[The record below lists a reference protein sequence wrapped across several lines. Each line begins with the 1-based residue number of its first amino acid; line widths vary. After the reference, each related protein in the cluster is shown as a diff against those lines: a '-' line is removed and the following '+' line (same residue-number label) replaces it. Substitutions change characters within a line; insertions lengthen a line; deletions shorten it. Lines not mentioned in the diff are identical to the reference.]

1 MRFISLKPNE
11 LAPARTGLSP
21 PRRKSSRNG
30 GMIRQIR
37 GDSGALARLVW
48 QAIFESVEMHATL
61 RAEIPWTPATDE
73 ERAAVLSQ
81 MDRLLNSRHFRN
93 SRRYP
98 ALLEYIIRQTLAG
111 NSDSLKERVLGI
123 AVFHRPPDY
132 DANADPIVRVTAG
145 EIRKRIAQYY
155 HDEETA
161 GEIQIDLR
169 PGSYVP
175 EFHLVAPVASTS
187 PEPRDAFVADTPLQD
202 PLTTAGSSLSSTV
215 GHRLVGSR
223 RAAAAVVTALLAVA
237 VIASVIH
244 WHRADDQ
251 RSQMWYPLLNSPA
264 PVLLVV
270 GQPHIAQTETP
281 STISAYEHTPEG
293 ELELPDAIAMAH
305 LCAMLDTH
313 HHLYQIIG
321 VNSASLSDLRKGPAI
336 LVGGSNNPWTLRIL
350 RPLRFSISS
359 AADPSAGGSAML
371 QIVDRKHHPG
381 SPWTVDFQQPVSSIT
396 HDYAI
401 IARFQANMTD
411 GVVMVVAGLGSGG
424 TESAS
429 KFINSASYMS
439 QLVSQAPRNW
449 RSMNMEAV
457 LETEVIGGRAGH
469 PHIIATEFW

>member
-1 MRFISLKPNE
+1 MS
-11 LAPARTGLSP
+11 
-21 PRRKSSRNG
+21 
-30 GMIRQIR
+30 
-37 GDSGALARLVW
+37 RLVW
-48 QAIFESVEMHATL
+48 QAKFESAEMHATVH
-61 RAEIPWTPATDE
+61 AEIPWTPVTEE

-93 SRRYP
+93 SKRYP

-175 EFHLVAPVASTS
+175 EFHLVAPVAIEN
-187 PEPRDAFVADTPLQD
+187 PEPPPAFVEDPPFQIPL
-202 PLTTAGSSLSSTV
+202 
-215 GHRLVGSR
+215 SR
-223 RAAAAVVTALLAVA
+223 GESGLNLRGGRNAVAAVAIALLAVA

-244 WHRADDQ
+244 WRMADDQ

-281 STISAYEHTPEG
+281 APISAYQHTPEN

-305 LCAMLDTH
+305 LCAMLDAH

-336 LVGGSNNPWTLRIL
+336 LVGGANNPWTLRIL

-359 AADPSAGGSAML
+359 AGDATVDGSAVSSAML

-381 SPWTVDFQQPVSSIT
+381 SPWTVDFQQPVSAIT

-429 KFINSASYMS
+429 KFINSAAYMS
-439 QLVSQAPRNW
+439 QLASQAPRNW

>member
-1 MRFISLKPNE
+1 
-11 LAPARTGLSP
+11 
-21 PRRKSSRNG
+21 
-30 GMIRQIR
+30 
-37 GDSGALARLVW
+37 
-48 QAIFESVEMHATL
+48 MHATVH
-61 RAEIPWTPATDE
+61 AEIPWTPVTEE

-93 SRRYP
+93 SKRYP
-98 ALLEYIIRQTLAG
+98 VLLEYIIRQTLAG
-111 NSDSLKERVLGI
+111 NSDSLKERILGI

-175 EFHLVAPVASTS
+175 EFHLVVPVATEN
-187 PEPRDAFVADTPLQD
+187 PEPLSGFVADTPFQV
-202 PLTTAGSSLSSTV
+202 PLSGEEPALTSTV
-215 GHRLVGSR
+215 AHRLLGR
-223 RAAAAVVTALLAVA
+223 RNTLGAVAIALLAVA
-237 VIASVIH
+237 VIASVVH
-244 WHRADDQ
+244 WRMADDQ

-281 STISAYEHTPEG
+281 TTISAYEHTPES

-305 LCAMLDTH
+305 LCAMLDAH

-336 LVGGSNNPWTLRIL
+336 LVGGFNNPWTLRIL

-359 AADPSAGGSAML
+359 AGDPSVGGSAML
-371 QIVDRKHHPG
+371 QIIDRKQHPG
-381 SPWTVDFQQPVSSIT
+381 SPWSVDFHQPVSAIT

-429 KFINSASYMS
+429 KFINSPAYMS
-439 QLVSQAPRNW
+439 QLASQAPRNW

>member
-1 MRFISLKPNE
+1 
-11 LAPARTGLSP
+11 
-21 PRRKSSRNG
+21 
-30 GMIRQIR
+30 
-37 GDSGALARLVW
+37 
-48 QAIFESVEMHATL
+48 MHATV
-61 RAEIPWTPATDE
+61 RAEIPWTPVTEE

-93 SRRYP
+93 SKRYP

-175 EFHLVAPVASTS
+175 EFHLVAPVAIEN
-187 PEPRDAFVADTPLQD
+187 PEPPPAFVGDPPFQIPLSR
-202 PLTTAGSSLSSTV
+202 GESSLKLLGRWNVV
-215 GHRLVGSR
+215 G
-223 RAAAAVVTALLAVA
+223 AVAIALLAVA
-237 VIASVIH
+237 VIVSLVH
-244 WHRADDQ
+244 WRMADDQ

-270 GQPHIAQTETP
+270 GQPHISQTETP
-281 STISAYEHTPEG
+281 STISAYEHTPES

-305 LCAMLDTH
+305 LCAMLDAH

-336 LVGGSNNPWTLRIL
+336 LVGGANNPWTLRIL

-359 AADPSAGGSAML
+359 AGDATVDGSAVSSAML

-381 SPWTVDFQQPVSSIT
+381 SPWTVDFQQPVSAIT

-429 KFINSASYMS
+429 KFINSAAYMS
-439 QLVSQAPRNW
+439 QLASQAPRNW

>member
-1 MRFISLKPNE
+1 
-11 LAPARTGLSP
+11 
-21 PRRKSSRNG
+21 
-30 GMIRQIR
+30 MIRQIR

-48 QAIFESVEMHATL
+48 LAKFESVEMHATV
-61 RAEIPWTPATDE
+61 RAEIPWTPATEE

-93 SRRYP
+93 SKRYP
-98 ALLEYIIRQTLAG
+98 ALLEYIIRETLAG

-161 GEIQIDLR
+161 REIQIDLR

-175 EFHLVAPVASTS
+175 EFHLAAPVAIES
-187 PEPRDAFVADTPLQD
+187 PELAGPFAADTPLQI
-202 PLTTAGSSLSSTV
+202 PPARLEPSLTSEV
-215 GHRLVGSR
+215 GHRLLGRRNAVG
-223 RAAAAVVTALLAVA
+223 AVAVALLAVA
-237 VIASVIH
+237 VIASVVH
-244 WHRADDQ
+244 WRTADDQ

-281 STISAYEHTPEG
+281 SMISAYEHTPEG

-305 LCAMLDTH
+305 LCAMLDAH

-359 AADPSAGGSAML
+359 AGVPSVGGSAASSALL
-371 QIVDRKHHPG
+371 QIVDRQHHPG
-381 SPWTVDFQQPVSSIT
+381 SPWTVDFQQPVSAIT

-429 KFINSASYMS
+429 KFINSAAYMS
-439 QLVSQAPRNW
+439 QLAGQAPRNW

>member
-1 MRFISLKPNE
+1 
-11 LAPARTGLSP
+11 LS
-21 PRRKSSRNG
+21 
-30 GMIRQIR
+30 
-37 GDSGALARLVW
+37 RLVW
-48 QAIFESVEMHATL
+48 QAKFESAEMHATVH
-61 RAEIPWTPATDE
+61 AEIPWTPVTEE

-93 SRRYP
+93 SKRYP

-175 EFHLVAPVASTS
+175 EFHLVAPVVTENLEPP
-187 PEPRDAFVADTPLQD
+187 PEFVADTPFQV
-202 PLTTAGSSLSSTV
+202 PPIREEPSPISAV
-215 GHRLVGSR
+215 GNGLLRRRNVVG
-223 RAAAAVVTALLAVA
+223 AVAVALLAVA
-237 VIASVIH
+237 VIASVVH
-244 WHRADDQ
+244 WRMADDQ

-281 STISAYEHTPEG
+281 FTISAYEHTPES

-305 LCAMLDTH
+305 LCAMLDAH

-321 VNSASLSDLRKGPAI
+321 VNSASLSDLRKGPSI
-336 LVGGSNNPWTLRIL
+336 LVGGSNNPWTMRIL

-359 AADPSAGGSAML
+359 AGDPSVGGSTML
-371 QIVDRKHHPG
+371 QIIDRKHHPG
-381 SPWTVDFQQPVSSIT
+381 SPWSVDFQQPVSSIT

-429 KFINSASYMS
+429 KFINSAAYMS
-439 QLVSQAPRNW
+439 QLASQAPRNW
-449 RSMNMEAV
+449 RGMNMEAV

>member
-1 MRFISLKPNE
+1 
-11 LAPARTGLSP
+11 
-21 PRRKSSRNG
+21 
-30 GMIRQIR
+30 
-37 GDSGALARLVW
+37 
-48 QAIFESVEMHATL
+48 MHATV
-61 RAEIPWTPATDE
+61 RAEIPWTPVTEE

-93 SRRYP
+93 SKRYP

-175 EFHLVAPVASTS
+175 EFHLVAPVAIEN
-187 PEPRDAFVADTPLQD
+187 PEPPPAFVADPPLQI
-202 PLTTAGSSLSSTV
+202 PLSRGESSLKLLGRWNVV
-215 GHRLVGSR
+215 G
-223 RAAAAVVTALLAVA
+223 AVAIALLAVA
-237 VIASVIH
+237 VIVSLVH
-244 WHRADDQ
+244 WRMADDQ

-270 GQPHIAQTETP
+270 GQPHISQTETP
-281 STISAYEHTPEG
+281 STISAYEHTPES

-305 LCAMLDTH
+305 LCAMLDAH

-336 LVGGSNNPWTLRIL
+336 LVGGANNPWTLRIL

-359 AADPSAGGSAML
+359 AGDATVDGSAVSSAML

-381 SPWTVDFQQPVSSIT
+381 SPWTVDFQQPVSAIT

-429 KFINSASYMS
+429 KFINSAAYMS
-439 QLVSQAPRNW
+439 QLASQAPRNW